1 MPRPVEGMKLLIN
14 WLIEQGFT
22 DDEITT
28 MIKTNPAK
36 LLGIQ

>member
-1 MPRPVEGMKLLIN
+1 MVIR

-28 MIKTNPAK
+28 MIRKNPAK